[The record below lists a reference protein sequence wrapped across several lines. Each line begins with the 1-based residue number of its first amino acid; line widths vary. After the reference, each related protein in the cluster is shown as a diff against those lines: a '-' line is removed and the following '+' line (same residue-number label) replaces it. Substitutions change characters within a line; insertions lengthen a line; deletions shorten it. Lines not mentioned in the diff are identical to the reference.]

1 MKILRL
7 LDQGTLFSVAK
18 ARFEALEVVDILN
31 SSPCLGLFKSF
42 SAPKCSV
49 DFVTY
54 DKIPNA
60 TENDSRKIG
69 PQRVSISF

>member
-42 SAPKCSV
+42 SALKCSV

-60 TENDSRKIG
+60 TENDNSKIG
-69 PQRVSISF
+69 PQGVSKPF